1 MTEGIQVLYVDDEDL
16 LLDIGKRFL
25 ENNGEFSVDTALSAS
40 VALDILNKKTYDA
53 IVSDFQMPESDGI
66 ELLKRVR
73 AFNKSI
79 PFILFTGRG
88 REEIVIDAIN
98 NGADF
103 YIQKGGDPTA
113 QFAELAHKIRQSV
126 LMRRT
131 QVTIAEQ
138 EQRYHDL
145 QNANDLIQSVA
156 PDGHFLF
163 VNKKWLD
170 TLGYAEEELAN
181 LTIFDI
187 IHEESIKHCMETFQ
201 RVISGENI
209 GIIDAT
215 FRTRD
220 GVKVYVEGMANCKLV
235 EGACQYTRGI
245 FKDVTLRRKA
255 ELELLQKNEDLNAA
269 YEELTATEE
278 ELRYNFDL
286 LSQKEQA
293 LRESEE
299 KYRLLTEV
307 TDDVIYMIDLD
318 GTITHISPQIARYG
332 YKPEEILS
340 HNFAEFIAEA
350 DVPNVV
356 ADFKA
361 VIKTRKQMVTTIRIR
376 DKAGNLHWME
386 DNGAPVYDS
395 SGSVVAISGILR
407 DISGRRK
414 AEEALTESEE
424 KFRSIF
430 EHSPYPIAINSLP
443 DNKFIE
449 VNKAFLD
456 ISEYTEAEIIGK
468 DPIGMGFLPLTEALK
483 LISHRLLTGKIENV
497 PLAVTAKGGKRVHVL
512 FSTMPITINNKPAIV
527 TVTAEVTKLK
537 RVEEELLR
545 KNEDLNAA
553 YEELTATDEE
563 LRANYDEL
571 SKKEEVIRASEEKF
585 RVLVEFSLD
594 GIIITDFLGKL
605 LFANRAAGLIVDA
618 PDYEA
623 MIGKKNVLDFVAP
636 ESKVDVLRDFGKV
649 ALGIDA
655 YLVNYKLISQ
665 KKRDVWVECIG
676 KKIPFGG
683 SSAMLVSMRD
693 VTERKRHEESVRE
706 SENKF
711 ATIFRNSPVSL
722 TLVSA
727 TDGTFIDVNDAFLR
741 STGYSRHEV
750 VGSFAVTL
758 GIFADKSE
766 YKRFSTILRNQ
777 RTVHGMEMKCRIKNG
792 EIRTCRFSSGIIM
805 MDAKP
810 HILSTVDDITE
821 QKATELALQALVR
834 SMVGTTGLDSLKK
847 ITENVSSWLGADCVM
862 VGEIQPDRQTVKVLS
877 MLLDGNEVHD
887 FSYTLKGTP
896 CENVAD
902 KGFCVYPDNAIALFP
917 ESKDLVELKIRG
929 YIGTPLRNSEGH
941 VIGILCALSRVPL
954 TSTPTIQEIVD
965 IIAVKAAAE
974 VERIQIERALHE
986 SELLF
991 REVFDNA
998 NDSIF
1003 LVERARDGPGKYL
1016 LVNNKAVQMLG
1027 YSKEELLEMSPRNIV
1042 PEDIAKKIMP
1052 EVIKKLVRE
1061 GQATFESGNRRKD
1074 GSIIPIEVSIRAF
1087 RYKGKDVDL
1096 SIVRDITERRKIEE
1110 TLRQSEEKFR
1120 KVFENS
1126 PLAITLATPDFRF
1139 HSVNPAW
1146 ISMTGYSEEEL
1157 LKMSF
1162 KDITHPDYLAGDLE
1176 HIQDLEAGTIPA
1188 YSTEKRYIR
1197 KDKSILWGFLRV
1209 VPIRDQHGPLRFFA
1223 AQIEDITER
1232 KQAVAALRESEE
1244 RFKLISERSP
1254 DHIII
1259 QDLNLRYLWVL
1270 NPQLG
1275 LKIDDMIGKTD
1286 YDILNKEDADNLTR
1300 VKKQVL
1306 EKGTVVP
1313 FETSLVSL
1321 HGEREYFDGLFQPK
1335 FDKDGKING
1344 LMGYFRNVTSQKLIE
1359 IALRQSEEKFRSFVE
1374 NANDVIYSMTPDGI
1388 VTYVSPRWTDVLGYD
1403 TSEILG
1409 KSFELI
1415 LPPEE
1420 LPAAHEFLRQI
1431 LMGEIN
1437 KNGIEY
1443 QVRHKDGT
1451 LQWHNSTVSPVR
1463 DSKGN
1468 IVSFLGISHDI
1479 TERKRDVEALRQ
1491 ANKKLNILSGITRHD
1506 IKNQLLTL
1514 DGFLALLHNKIPDPS
1529 LEHFF
1534 SRINRAS
1541 NQITNMIQFTK
1552 EYEKIGVHAPT
1563 WQDIR
1568 ILVDS
1573 VRKNNTPDQI
1583 TLKNDLPANTE
1594 IFADPLITK
1603 VFFNLIDN
1611 AVRHGGKITTIR
1623 FSLEE
1628 QDGDR
1633 IIVCADDGDGVASGE
1648 KEMIFKLGFGKNTG
1662 FGLAISREI
1671 LDITGITIKETGEPG
1686 KGARF
1691 EIAVPKNQIRSAS

>member
-1 MTEGIQVLYVDDEDL
+1 MADGIQVLYIDDEPGL
-16 LLDIGKRFL
+16 IEIGKIFL
-25 ENNGEFSVDTALSAS
+25 ENTGEFSVDTALSAS
-40 VALDILNKKTYDA
+40 VALDILNKKKYDA
-53 IVSDFQMPESDGI
+53 IVSDFQMPKMDGI
-66 ELLKRVR
+66 ELLKKVR
-73 AFNKSI
+73 SFDKNI

-88 REEIVIDAIN
+88 REEVVIDAIN

-103 YIQKGGDPTA
+103 YIQKGGEPIA

-163 VNKKWLD
+163 VNQKWLD
-170 TLGYAEEELAN
+170 TLGYKEEELAN
-181 LTIFDI
+181 LTIFDV

-201 RVISGENI
+201 QVISGENV

-220 GVKVYVEGMANCKLV
+220 GVKVYVEGMANCKLID
-235 EGACQYTRGI
+235 GLCQYTRGI
-245 FKDVTLRRKA
+245 FKNITDRKKA
-255 ELELLQKNEDLNAA
+255 ELELVQKNEDLNAA

-278 ELRYNFDL
+278 ELRHNFDL

-307 TDDVIYMIDLD
+307 TDDVIYMIDVQ

-332 YKPEEILS
+332 YKLEEVIS
-340 HNFAEFIAEA
+340 HNFAEFIAET

-361 VIKTRKQMVTTIRIR
+361 VIKTRTQMVTTIRIR

-395 SGSVVAISGILR
+395 SGSIIAISGILR

-424 KFRSIF
+424 MFRSIF

-449 VNKAFLD
+449 VNKSFLD

-468 DPIGMGFLPLTEALK
+468 DPIAMGFLPLTDALK
-483 LISHRLLTGKIENV
+483 LISHRVITGKIENV
-497 PLAVTAKGGKRVHVL
+497 PLVVTAKGGKRVHVL
-512 FSTMPITINNKPAIV
+512 FSSMPITINNKPAIV

-537 RVEEELLR
+537 RVEEDLLK
-545 KNEDLNAA
+545 KNEELNAA
-553 YEELTATDEE
+553 YEEIMATDEE
-563 LRANYDEL
+563 LRANYDEHR
-571 SKKEEVIRASEEKF
+571 KKEEAIRASEEQF
-585 RVLVEFSLD
+585 RVLVELSLD

-623 MIGKKNVLDFVAP
+623 MIGNKNVLDFVAP
-636 ESKVDVLRDFGKV
+636 ESKVDVLRDLGKV
-649 ALGIDA
+649 ALGIDS

-665 KKRDVWVECIG
+665 TKREVWIECIG
-676 KKIPFGG
+676 KKISFRN

-693 VTERKRHEESVRE
+693 VTERKLAEERVRE

-711 ATIFRNSPVSL
+711 STLFKNSPVSL

-727 TDGTFIDVNDAFLR
+727 TDGTIIDVNDAFLR

-750 VGSFAVTL
+750 VGSMAVAL

-766 YKRFSTILRNQ
+766 YKRFSTVLRNQ

-805 MDAKP
+805 MDNKP

-862 VGEIQPDRQTVKVLS
+862 VGEIQPDRESVKVLS
-877 MLLDGNEVHD
+877 MLLDGKEVHD

-902 KGFCVYPDNAIALFP
+902 KGFCLYPDNAIALFP

-929 YIGTPLRNSEGH
+929 YIGTPLRNSGGQ

-954 TSTPTIQEIVD
+954 TSTPTIQEIMD

-974 VERIQIERALHE
+974 IERIQTEFALFESEEKYRTLFDSAGDVIFIHDMNGRILAFNTLACEKLGYTRPELMSMMVGEVDSQENALH
-986 SELLF
+986 
-991 REVFDNA
+991 A
-998 NDSIF
+998 P
-1003 LVERARDGPGKYL
+1003 ARIARL
-1016 LVNNKAVQMLG
+1016 
-1027 YSKEELLEMSPRNIV
+1027 KEQVHIS
-1042 PEDIAKKIMP
+1042 
-1052 EVIKKLVRE
+1052 
-1061 GQATFESGNRRKD
+1061 FETVHRRKD
-1074 GSIIPIEVSIRAF
+1074 GQLIPIEVSA
-1087 RYKGKDVDL
+1087 
-1096 SIVRDITERRKIEE
+1096 
-1110 TLRQSEEKFR
+1110 
-1120 KVFENS
+1120 
-1126 PLAITLATPDFRF
+1126 
-1139 HSVNPAW
+1139 
-1146 ISMTGYSEEEL
+1146 
-1157 LKMSF
+1157 
-1162 KDITHPDYLAGDLE
+1162 
-1176 HIQDLEAGTIPA
+1176 
-1188 YSTEKRYIR
+1188 
-1197 KDKSILWGFLRV
+1197 
-1209 VPIRDQHGPLRFFA
+1209 
-1223 AQIEDITER
+1223 
-1232 KQAVAALRESEE
+1232 
-1244 RFKLISERSP
+1244 KLITWE
-1254 DHIII
+1254 
-1259 QDLNLRYLWVL
+1259 
-1270 NPQLG
+1270 G
-1275 LKIDDMIGKTD
+1275 
-1286 YDILNKEDADNLTR
+1286 
-1300 VKKQVL
+1300 
-1306 EKGTVVP
+1306 
-1313 FETSLVSL
+1313 
-1321 HGEREYFDGLFQPK
+1321 QPAVMS
-1335 FDKDGKING
+1335 IC
-1344 LMGYFRNVTSQKLIE
+1344 
-1359 IALRQSEEKFRSFVE
+1359 
-1374 NANDVIYSMTPDGI
+1374 
-1388 VTYVSPRWTDVLGYD
+1388 
-1403 TSEILG
+1403 
-1409 KSFELI
+1409 
-1415 LPPEE
+1415 
-1420 LPAAHEFLRQI
+1420 
-1431 LMGEIN
+1431 
-1437 KNGIEY
+1437 
-1443 QVRHKDGT
+1443 
-1451 LQWHNSTVSPVR
+1451 
-1463 DSKGN
+1463 
-1468 IVSFLGISHDI
+1468 HDI
-1479 TERKRDVEALRQ
+1479 TERKRADEALHL
-1491 ANKKLNILSGITRHD
+1491 ASKKLNLLSSITRHD

-1514 DGFLALLHNKIPDPS
+1514 DGFATLLHKKIPDPS
-1529 LEHFF
+1529 FEHYF

-1552 EYEKIGVHAPT
+1552 EYEKIGLNAPT

-1568 ILVDS
+1568 ILVEKAGRD
-1573 VRKNNTPDQI
+1573 NTLGQI
-1583 TLKNDLPANTE
+1583 TLKNDLPANME
-1594 IFADPLITK
+1594 VYADPLIAK

-1611 AVRHGGKITTIR
+1611 SVRHGGKITTIR

-1628 QDGDR
+1628 RDGER
-1633 IIVCADDGDGVASGE
+1633 IVVCEDDGDGVAPEE
-1648 KEMIFKLGFGKNTG
+1648 KERIFDLGFGKNTG

-1691 EIAVPKNQIRSAS
+1691 EIAVPKNQFRFALTKPISLS